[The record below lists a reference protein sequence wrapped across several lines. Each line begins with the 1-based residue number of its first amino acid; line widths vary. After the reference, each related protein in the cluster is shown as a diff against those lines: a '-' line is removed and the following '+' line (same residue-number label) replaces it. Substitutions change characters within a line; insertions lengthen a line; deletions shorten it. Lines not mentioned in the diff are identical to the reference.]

1 MGDHSTA
8 LSGWE
13 VGVESNLLP
22 GVQFQKLRVQ
32 LGLYAF
38 VRIASE
44 SKAEGRFVRLDRLD
58 DGLGGADRIARLI
71 SMFLAILLPTQA
83 GGACVIGDRL
93 SGLVQ
98 GATGKIRR
106 KPLGSTTI
114 TRIPSGLSSLRRASD
129 IPSTANLLAE

>member
-1 MGDHSTA
+1 MVWLIAVFSERGGDHSTA
-8 LSGWE
+8 LSGRE
-13 VGVESNLLP
+13 VGVEGNLLP

-58 DGLGGADRIARLI
+58 DGLRGADRIARLI
-71 SMFLAILLPTQA
+71 SVFLAVFLATRA

-93 SGLVQ
+93 NGMVQ
-98 GATGKIRR
+98 GATGK
-106 KPLGSTTI
+106 
-114 TRIPSGLSSLRRASD
+114 TRPEAARFD
-129 IPSTANLLAE
+129 DHHANP